1 MGHWSLLMAMHLSS
15 HSYGK
20 SRVRVMKI
28 LRDGATHTVKELE
41 VAVALAGD
49 FETSYTAGDNHLVV
63 ATDTMKNTVNVL
75 AQRELGA
82 ETERFA
88 RSLAL
93 HFPKKYPQ
101 VQSTTVQIGER
112 VWDRMTIGGAPHA
125 HSFLHAQQARPTVT
139 ARATGDT
146 VALASGV
153 TDLLILKS
161 TGSGFVGYPRCEF
174 TTLPETTDR
183 IFATSV
189 TAVWDWS
196 AEPVDYRAANRTI
209 LDALLVPF
217 AQNYSPSVQT
227 TLYEMAQAALQAC
240 PEIAR
245 IHLSL
250 PNKHCLPIDLRPF
263 GDERRDVFLPTD
275 EPHGLIEATVTRA

>member
-1 MGHWSLLMAMHLSS
+1 MKPSS

-28 LRDGATHTVKELE
+28 LRDGATHTVKELD
-41 VAVALAGD
+41 VAVSLAGD
-49 FETSYTAGDNHLVV
+49 FESSYTRGDNHLVV
-63 ATDTMKNTVNVL
+63 ATDTMKNTVNAL
-75 AQRELGA
+75 ASRELGR
-82 ETERFA
+82 ETERFV
-88 RSLAL
+88 RTLAL
-93 HFPKKYPQ
+93 YFTAKYPQ
-101 VQSTTVQIGER
+101 VQVATVQASER
-112 VWDRMTIGGAPHA
+112 VWDRMTIGGAPHP
-125 HSFLHAQQARPTVT
+125 HSFLHVQSARPTT
-139 ARATGDT
+139 MAIAKGQS
-146 VALASGV
+146 VAQQSGLS
-153 TDLLILKS
+153 DLLVLKS

-189 TAVWDWS
+189 TALWDWS
-196 AEPVDYRAANRTI
+196 AEPADYRAANRAI

-227 TLYEMAQAALQAC
+227 TLFEMGEAALKAC
-240 PEIAR
+240 PEISR
-245 IHLSL
+245 IRLSL

-275 EPHGLIEATVTRA
+275 EPHGLIEATVARD

>member
-1 MGHWSLLMAMHLSS
+1 MKLSS

-28 LRDGATHTVKELE
+28 LRDGATHTVKELD
-41 VAVALAGD
+41 VAIALTGD
-49 FETSYTAGDNHLVV
+49 FETSYTSGDNHLVV

-82 ETERFA
+82 ETERFGSMLA
-88 RSLAL
+88 R
-93 HFPKKYPQ
+93 HFTKEYPQ
-101 VQSTTVQIGER
+101 VQSATVQTSER
-112 VWDRMTIGGAPHA
+112 VWDRMTVSGVPHP
-125 HSFLHAQQARPTVT
+125 HSFLHAQGARPTVT
-139 ARATGDT
+139 AIAASD
-146 VALASGV
+146 VVSMQSGV

-189 TAVWDWS
+189 AARWDWI
-196 AEPVDYRAANRTI
+196 AAPTDYNVANRTI
-209 LDALLVPF
+209 IAALLEPF

-227 TLYEMAQAALQAC
+227 TLFEMGQSALRAC
-240 PEIAR
+240 PEISC

-275 EPHGLIEATVTRA
+275 EPHGLIEATVARE